1 MFDKLA
7 CHEPKMFCKRFEA
20 KRVVACCYLLISK
33 QKYFC
38 SCKKK
43 KKKKKKISY
52 LEIEVLEQC

>member
-1 MFDKLA
+1 MFDKVA

-33 QKYFC
+33 HKDFFT
-38 SCKKK
+38 CKKK
-43 KKKKKKISY
+43 KNPY